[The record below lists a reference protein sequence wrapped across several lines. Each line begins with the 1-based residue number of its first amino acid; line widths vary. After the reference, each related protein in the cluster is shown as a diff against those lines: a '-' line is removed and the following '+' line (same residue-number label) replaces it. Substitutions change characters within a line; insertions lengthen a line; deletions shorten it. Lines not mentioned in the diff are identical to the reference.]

1 MVDFEIYVQTQNLVV
16 DFKKNLTAKFYFC
29 SCCNQAITLQLQI
42 KMSTTTTQVQATTTS
57 FPPITVEDIL
67 YELDFDDLE
76 EILVDGKDY
85 RIFEKWLFKW
95 SEEDDERQYVGKYD
109 GKKIEFCP
117 EDEKLSGTLELVKLL
132 HLDEDDE

>member
-1 MVDFEIYVQTQNLVV
+1 MVDFEIY
-16 DFKKNLTAKFYFC
+16 
-29 SCCNQAITLQLQI
+29 
-42 KMSTTTTQVQATTTS
+42 VQATTTS